1 MSKLNHTL
9 FFVEGNPALEDSNAS
24 VLGVAF
30 DEGSCYGKGADKG
43 PAAIIA
49 ASHQIE
55 TEQPLTGETVQA
67 AIHNFGIIKPRTSK
81 EMVSET
87 EKIAKEAIDAETFFI
102 LLGGDHSVLNGA
114 LNALPMDTFFLNL
127 DAHLDL
133 REQWQGKRLSHAAIS
148 HRILDK
154 GFEQLWV
161 GARDS
166 VGEEEIEF
174 VSKQGLAE
182 KIFYCPTMPG
192 AFYAKRAFPAWMR
205 KQNMLFNGKISAA
218 QLQTILAAIGNKKVW
233 LNIDFD
239 CLDLRQGI
247 ETGTPMPHGLSLE
260 SMDELLFAICE
271 KKNVIGFSLTEVIP
285 SKNNSSQT
293 IAAML
298 CLKIVSWRFN
308 YPCKSNSVVTYVKSY
323 DGEKI
328 NPVVQRKA

>member
-1 MSKLNHTL
+1 MKKLNHTL

-30 DEGSCYGKGADKG
+30 DESSCYGKGADAA

-67 AIHNFGIIKPRTSK
+67 AIHNFGIIKPRTAK
-81 EMVSET
+81 EMVAET
-87 EKIAKEAIDAETFFI
+87 EKIAKKAIGAETFFI
-102 LLGGDHSVLNGA
+102 LLGGDHSVLNGV
-114 LNALPMDTFFLNL
+114 LNAVPKGTFFVNL

-133 REQWQGKRLSHAAIS
+133 REEWQGKKLSHAAIG
-148 HRILDK
+148 HRVFDK

-161 GARDS
+161 GARDC

-174 VSKQGLAE
+174 VSKHYLAE
-182 KIFYCPTMPG
+182 KIFYCPTMPE
-192 AFYAKRAFPAWMR
+192 AFYEKRAFPAWMR
-205 KQNMLFNGKISAA
+205 RQNMLFNGKISAA
-218 QLQTILAAIGNKKVW
+218 QLQTILSSIGNKKVW

-239 CLDLRQGI
+239 CLDLRQEI

-260 SMDELLFAICE
+260 SMDGLLFAICE
-271 KKNVIGFSLTEVIP
+271 KKNVIGFSLAEVIP
-285 SKNNSSQT
+285 SANNSSQV

-298 CLKIVSWRFN
+298 CFNIVSWRFN
-308 YPCKSNSVVTYVKSY
+308 YPCKSNSVVTYVKRS